1 MVATQTNIIM
11 KTIPILRIFTEPF
24 KTLQDRTFAKLYFAQ
39 IASLFGDAFTWLGL
53 ALLTYEISPQNAA
66 VILASALTLRVTAYI
81 IFSPFAGV
89 VSEKFQRKQILLIT
103 QIARMAI
110 VCMLPFVNAEWQVYG
125 LIFALNV
132 FAAFFTPTYR
142 AIIPQIVDKEIY
154 REANGLSMATF
165 QLLSVFGPALA
176 GVFAVWLG
184 AKQIFFINGAML
196 FVAILFILT
205 IPKTSLQKG
214 VNADEDAAPQKTWS
228 EVIKGIRLLF
238 ANKIVRFALSIEFIS
253 AIAGAMVLVNTVGL
267 VKTSL
272 QLDDKHY
279 GWTMAVFGVGAAI
292 TAFLLGSLDKTK
304 TRSISLISGAAIIGV
319 AISLANFVPY
329 TGLMFLWILA
339 GIGQTLADMPSETL
353 IGENIEP
360 QDQGKVYGAH
370 FAFSHLWW
378 AIAYPVAGFL
388 GTRFPEKE
396 FLYGGILTLV
406 LAAIAILVLKLS
418 MRKKEKI
425 LANGDD

>member
-1 MVATQTNIIM
+1 MELQLLKKA
-11 KTIPILRIFTEPF
+11 FTEPF
-24 KTLQDRTFAKLYFAQ
+24 KTLRNSTFARLYFAQ

-53 ALLTYEISPQNAA
+53 ALLTYEISPDNAA
-66 VILASALTLRVTAYI
+66 AILASALTLRVTAYI

-89 VSEKFQRKQILLIT
+89 VSEKLKRKNILLIT
-103 QIARMAI
+103 QLARMAI

-176 GVFAVWLG
+176 GIFAVWLG
-184 AKQIFFINGAML
+184 AKQIFFVNGATL
-196 FVAILFILT
+196 FIAILLILT
-205 IPKTSLQKG
+205 IPVAALQKG
-214 VNADEDAAPQKTWS
+214 VNTDSTPPGNTWS

-238 ANKIVRFALSIEFIS
+238 GNKILRFSLSIEFIS

-272 QLDDKHY
+272 ALDDKHY
-279 GWTMAVFGVGAAI
+279 GWIMAIFGVGAAI

-304 TRSISLISGAAIIGV
+304 TRSISLISGAVLIGV
-319 AISLANFVPY
+319 AIIFANYVAYNSL
-329 TGLMFLWILA
+329 LFLWILA

-360 QDQGKVYGAH
+360 KDQGKVYGSH

-378 AIAYPVAGFL
+378 AIAYPTAGFL
-388 GTRFPEKE
+388 GTQFPEQD
-396 FLYGGILTLV
+396 FLYGGLLTLV
-406 LAAIAILVLKLS
+406 LTAIIFLLIFF
-418 MRKKEKI
+418 RR
-425 LANGDD
+425 

>member
-1 MVATQTNIIM
+1 MQNLK
-11 KTIPILRIFTEPF
+11 KTFTEPF
-24 KTLQDRTFAKLYFAQ
+24 KVLRNATFARLYFAQ

-53 ALLTYEISPQNAA
+53 ALLTYEISPDNAA

-81 IFSPFAGV
+81 MFSPFAGV
-89 VSEKFQRKQILLIT
+89 LSEKIPRKNILLLT
-103 QIARMAI
+103 QVARMVI
-110 VCMLPFVNAEWQVYG
+110 VSLLPFVTQEWQLYG
-125 LIFALNV
+125 LIFSLNV

-142 AIIPQIVDKEIY
+142 AIIPQIVEKELY

-176 GVFAVWLG
+176 GIFAMWLG
-184 AKQIFFINGAML
+184 AKQIFFVNGASL
-196 FVAILFILT
+196 LIAILLILT
-205 IPKTSLQKG
+205 IPTSALQKG
-214 VNADEDAAPQKTWS
+214 VNTFKAGNTWS
-228 EVIKGIRLLF
+228 EVIKGIRLLLG
-238 ANKIVRFALSIEFIS
+238 NKILRFSLSIEFIS

-272 QLDDKHY
+272 DLDDKHF
-279 GWTMAVFGVGAAI
+279 GWIMAIFGVGAAI
-292 TAFLLGSLDKTK
+292 TAFLLGSLDKSK
-304 TRSISLISGAAIIGV
+304 TRSISLVSGALIIGI

-329 TGLMFLWILA
+329 KGLMLLWILA

-360 QDQGKVYGAH
+360 QDQGKVYGSH

-388 GTRFPEKE
+388 GTYFPERD
-396 FLYGGILTLV
+396 FLYGGLLTLG
-406 LAAIAILVLKLS
+406 LAAIAVVVLKPFS
-418 MRKKEKI
+418 RSENI
-425 LANGDD
+425 QQP